1 MADKLSI
8 YFDPKSLATVYAQ
21 LNQLSEIQRDAVVQ
35 KGLSDGA
42 GIIRRETNK
51 NMHRLVKKR
60 QGYLYSSLSKKK
72 VGKASKGDV
81 RYQIGFRRTAG
92 AAAHLI
98 DKGTNE
104 RWTKGKN
111 GKEKMKRG
119 RVTPRLFHTM
129 SVESKGEAALNRVA
143 ESIKISIDRI
153 MNRNYK

>member
-1 MADKLSI
+1 MGQDNLSL

-21 LNQLSEIQRDAVVQ
+21 LNQMSEIYRDAVVQ
-35 KGLSDGA
+35 KGLSEGA
-42 GIIRRETNK
+42 SIIRRETNK

-60 QGYLYSSLSKKK
+60 KGNLYGSLTKKK
-72 VGKASKGDV
+72 AGTVKRGDV

-104 RWTKGKN
+104 RWTKKGAY
-111 GKEKMKRG
+111 RG

-129 SVESKGEAALNRVA
+129 SVERKGDAALERVA
-143 ESIKISIDRI
+143 ESIKLSIDKI
-153 MNRNYK
+153 MNRNY

>member
-60 QGYLYSSLSKKK
+60 KGNLYSSLTKKK
-72 VGKASKGDV
+72 VGKVKKGDV

-98 DKGTNE
+98 DKGTKE
-104 RWTKGKN
+104 RYTKKGAY
-111 GKEKMKRG
+111 RG

-129 SVESKGEAALNRVA
+129 SVERKGDEALNRVA
-143 ESIKISIDRI
+143 ESIQISIDRI
-153 MNRNYK
+153 MNRNY

>member
-60 QGYLYSSLSKKK
+60 KGNLYSSLTKKK
-72 VGKASKGDV
+72 VGKVKKGDV
-81 RYQIGFRRTAG
+81 RYQIGFKRPQG

-98 DKGTNE
+98 DKGTME
-104 RWTKGKN
+104 RYTSGKN
-111 GKEKMKRG
+111 GKPIMKRG
-119 RVTPRLFHTM
+119 KVTPRLFHTM
-129 SVESKGEAALNRVA
+129 SVERKGDEALNRVA
-143 ESIKISIDRI
+143 ESIQISIDRI
-153 MNRNYK
+153 MNRNY

>member
-51 NMHRLVKKR
+51 NMRHLVQKR
-60 QGYLYSSLSKKK
+60 KGNLYGSLTKKK

-81 RYQIGFRRTAG
+81 RYQIGFRRPKG

-98 DKGTNE
+98 DKGTTE
-104 RWTKGKN
+104 RFTKKGAY
-111 GKEKMKRG
+111 RG

-129 SVESKGEAALNRVA
+129 SVERKGDEALKRVA
-143 ESIKISIDRI
+143 ESIQISIDRI
-153 MNRNYK
+153 MSRN